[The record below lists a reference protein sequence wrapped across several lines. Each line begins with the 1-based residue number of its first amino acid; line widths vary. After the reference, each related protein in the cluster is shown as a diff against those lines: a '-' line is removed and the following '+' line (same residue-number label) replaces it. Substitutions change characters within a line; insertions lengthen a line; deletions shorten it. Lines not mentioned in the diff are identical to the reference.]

1 MPDSPP
7 KITNTALLIEDN
19 AELVEQ
25 ITTTLSAAGY
35 EVKTAASS
43 AQAFTLIFKTP
54 PDVVIL
60 DINLPDLDGFHIARE
75 LKRNMMFRHVPLIVL
90 SNRIDFLD
98 KMRSLDVIMDEYL
111 VKPIDAKDLLLRT
124 RLVTQRAQ
132 TNLDANPLTHLPGNM
147 AIMKAIQARISQGRP
162 YGVGYADLN
171 NFKAFNDKYGFSNG
185 DQVIRFA
192 AKVIVEIVEK
202 MSPQEHFVGHIGG
215 DDFVFICNYENAS
228 EICQKI
234 TEDFDKGAQAFY
246 TEEDRKKGYVVVE
259 DRRGVVS
266 QIPLVS
272 MAIGMASDEGGKF
285 TNLGQVNHSLTQ
297 LKKYAKSFHGS
308 AFVRDRR
315 NLNAQL
321 AEQTWGPGSSGGSE
335 KVLEQI
341 TSAIGAFLPGQLQD
355 IIKNENITVL
365 FQPILDMKT
374 DEVVGHESLVRGPAG
389 TPLEFP
395 DTLFQTARTSN
406 QVLNL
411 DRVCLKKIVEASS
424 RLHRG
429 LKLFTNVFPET
440 FLDREKVSL
449 EMFETLRKLPVDV
462 VLELTGAH
470 RSNDPLELFAE
481 LARFKEK
488 GFKICI
494 DAATATLDQGLRFLS
509 ELRPHYIKL
518 NMVGYKDMIN
528 DYQKQTTFL
537 KTVSLARQTGA
548 EVICTKIE
556 SRSDSYLAL
565 KAGVSLGQGFLFAR
579 PSQVPG
585 IPHPQKT

>member
-1 MPDSPP
+1 MPEVPSENV
-7 KITNTALLIEDN
+7 NTALLIEDN
-19 AELVEQ
+19 SELIEQ
-25 ITTTLSAAGY
+25 ISSTLREAGY
-35 EVKTAASS
+35 NVMTAASS
-43 AQAFTLIFKTP
+43 AQAFSLIFKTP
-54 PDVVIL
+54 PEVVIL

-111 VKPIDAKDLLLRT
+111 VKPIDTKDLLLRT
-124 RLVTQRAQ
+124 QLVTQRAA
-132 TNLDANPLTHLPGNM
+132 TNLDASPLTHLPGNM
-147 AIMKAIQARISQGRP
+147 AIMKALQARISSKKP

-185 DQVIRFA
+185 DEVIRFA
-192 AKVIVEIVEK
+192 AKTIVNIVEK
-202 MSPQEHFVGHIGG
+202 DSPQENFIGHIGG
-215 DDFVFICNYENAS
+215 DDFVFICNYENAT
-228 EICQKI
+228 EICQRI
-234 TEDFDKGAQAFY
+234 TEEFDKGAQAFY
-246 TEEDRKKGYVVVE
+246 NDEDRKNGYVVVE

-285 TNLGQVNHSLTQ
+285 SNLGQINHSLTQ

-308 AFVRDRR
+308 AYVRDRR
-315 NLNAQL
+315 NLAAQI
-321 AEQTWGPGSSGGSE
+321 AEISWGPGASGGSN

-341 TSAIGAFLPGQLQD
+341 TTAIGAFLPGQLSD
-355 IIKNENITVL
+355 IIKNQNIMVL
-365 FQPILDMKT
+365 FQPILDMKS
-374 DEVVGHESLVRGPAG
+374 DDVVGHESLVRGPAG
-389 TPLEFP
+389 TPLEYP
-395 DTLFQTARTSN
+395 DALFQTARTSN

-411 DRVCLKKIVEASS
+411 DRLCLQKIVEASS

-429 LKLFTNVFPET
+429 LKLFINVYPET
-440 FLDREKVSL
+440 FLDREKVSQTVFDML
-449 EMFETLRKLPVDV
+449 GKLPVDP

-518 NMVGYKDMIN
+518 NMMGYKDMIN
-528 DYQKQTTFL
+528 DYQKQTTFHT
-537 KTVSLARQTGA
+537 TVGLIRQTGA

-579 PSQVPG
+579 PSQVPERR
-585 IPHPQKT
+585 